1 MRYCSLASGSS
12 GNCHYVEAGGACVL
26 VDIGISLK
34 AAEANMY
41 SVGLDPSKV
50 QAVFVTHEHSDHVK
64 GIGAFVRKYQIPV
77 FATEGTWQGM
87 QKALGRIALPRC
99 YTIRAGHGYRLAN
112 MRIQPFLTYHDANEP
127 VGYQITAEEHK
138 LIILTDTGMVSDE
151 MRMLAQGADIVI
163 AESNH
168 DPEMLMN
175 GPYPAALKHRI
186 RSNLGHLSNV
196 DCGFLLSDVFAS
208 NPYCQT
214 LLAHLSEDN
223 NTPEIAWRTVL
234 GVLYDRLGPADY
246 RVGVAPRNEPSAVL
260 SPLRQSVPAPQTVP
274 VPQAGEGGQP

>member
-1 MRYCSLASGSS
+1 MRYCSIASGSS

-34 AAEANMY
+34 AAEAGMH
-41 SVGLDPSKV
+41 SMGLDPAAV

-99 YTIRAGHGYRLAN
+99 YTIRPDHGYRLAH
-112 MRIQPFLTYHDANEP
+112 MRILPFLTYHDANEP
-127 VGYQITAEEHK
+127 VGYQITAEGHK
-138 LIILTDTGMVSDE
+138 LMILTDTGMVSEE
-151 MRMLAQGADIVI
+151 MRDLARGADIMI

-168 DPEMLMN
+168 DLEMLMN
-175 GPYPAALKHRI
+175 GPYPASLKHRI
-186 RSNLGHLSNV
+186 HSNLGHLSNV
-196 DCGFLLSDVFAS
+196 DCGFLLADVIAS

-223 NTPEIAWRTVL
+223 NTPETAWRTVL
-234 GVLYDRLGPADY
+234 GVLYDRLGPGNY
-246 RVGVAPRNEPSAVL
+246 YVRVAPRNDPS
-260 SPLRQSVPAPQTVP
+260 PIIRI
-274 VPQAGEGGQP
+274 GEGGQP